1 MYIEVIDCAQGFSL
15 DYGETKT
22 TKESSDQAPIIPTR
36 TTRRERTNKF
46 KGKNEEETEI
56 HAKLVLH
63 LSSFGLSPRFA
74 HYLQTLSFRLGPVH
88 LRTLGISELE
98 ELKIRVRTAV
108 ANKNQTSFFKDSVL
122 GTVKGVELVT
132 QSVASIKSRINLN
145 GWAQAL
151 ENDDVFLDAIEQL
164 RLTHQDFTALPPHI
178 RLLLCLVQS
187 AARVHMVKNSL
198 ISESSNQMSQNQL
211 SRVRKLKP
219 LLPPMY

>member
-15 DYGETKT
+15 DHGETKT
-22 TKESSDQAPIIPTR
+22 TEESSDQASIMSTR
-36 TTRRERTNKF
+36 ITRRKRTNKF
-46 KGKNEEETEI
+46 KGKNDEETEI
-56 HAKLVLH
+56 HAKLVFH
-63 LSSFGLSPRFA
+63 LLSFGLSPRFA

-98 ELKIRVRTAV
+98 ELKIRVRTVV

-178 RLLLCLVQS
+178 
-187 AARVHMVKNSL
+187 
-198 ISESSNQMSQNQL
+198 
-211 SRVRKLKP
+211 
-219 LLPPMY
+219 